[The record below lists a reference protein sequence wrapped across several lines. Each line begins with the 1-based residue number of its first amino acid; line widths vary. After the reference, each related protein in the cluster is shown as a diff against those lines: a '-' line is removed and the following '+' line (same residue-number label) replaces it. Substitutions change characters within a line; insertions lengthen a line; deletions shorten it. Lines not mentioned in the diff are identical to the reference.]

1 MGAGA
6 PCSPHPITFRSTSVA
21 VRSGAAL
28 EVHVTSGVKK
38 SPAELLPRYRENLAK
53 YEREGNDERVR
64 IQRLLIARLEKDCLE

>member
-1 MGAGA
+1 M
-6 PCSPHPITFRSTSVA
+6 
-21 VRSGAAL
+21 
-28 EVHVTSGVKK
+28 TSGVKK